1 MIAAAHTWMTIA
13 ASHIGLREFKG
24 PAHNPAIVSM
34 LVALNAWWRDDE
46 TPWCGVFA
54 GAVLREAGVD
64 IPKAY
69 YRAREW
75 EKWGIGLA
83 APAVGCIVTFS
94 RTGGGHVGFVVGQDK
109 LGNLLVLGGNQG
121 DEVNI
126 RAFPRSRATAYRWP
140 HRLQGVI
147 VPLPSAFSSLPVA
160 SAGMSTSEA

>member
-1 MIAAAHTWMTIA
+1 MSAATWLAIAN
-13 ASHIGLREFKG
+13 SHMGLKEFKG
-24 PAHNPAIVSM
+24 PQHNPLIVAM
-34 LVALNAWWRDDE
+34 LVQLGAWWRDDE

-54 GAVLREAGVD
+54 GAVLREAGID

-75 EKWGIGLA
+75 ETWGTGLA
-83 APAVGCIVTFS
+83 GPAVGCIVTFT

-126 RAFPRSRATAYRWP
+126 RAFPRARATSYRWP
-140 HRLQGVI
+140 RKIHGVNL
-147 VPLPSAFSSLPVA
+147 PLPSAFESLPVA
-160 SAGMSTSEA
+160 SASVSTSEA